1 MADPH
6 LPNSSATPRAAR
18 PLRWVKFGNLP
29 PNTADNVLYALEA
42 ALQRLNLKHAISPRN
57 PTTRYIN
64 KVLARLHLVRKIA
77 PLCRTT
83 CFIPFGQAAEYRF
96 CPLTYFHE
104 IIPWVF
110 DSWPNLR
117 ERIAAMLR
125 RNRVKIALF
134 TARQSAEYFKEHLG
148 IDAIWLPEACN
159 PDLYRPEKP
168 LRDRP
173 TDVLEL
179 GRKYDR
185 YHSQITPRLEQLKKS
200 HLYEKIKGQLIF
212 SGAEALTEGFAN
224 AKISICFP
232 SSITHPE
239 RSGNCETVTLRYF
252 ESMASKCLIVGRCP
266 AELIDIMGYNPVI
279 DADLDNAAEQ
289 IETILSNIES
299 YQDMA
304 DRNYQAV
311 LEKGVWDV
319 RVKQLLAELEK
330 RGYRAE
336 QAHGT
341 HQKAQG

>member
-1 MADPH
+1 MRQPH
-6 LPNSSATPRAAR
+6 STISSQGSPASPSLPRTMR
-18 PLRWVKFGNLP
+18 PLRWVKLGQLP
-29 PNTADNVLYALEA
+29 PDVADNVLYALQA
-42 ALQRLNLKHAISPRN
+42 ALEPLNLKHSISPRN
-57 PTTRYIN
+57 TTTRYIN

-77 PLCRTT
+77 PLSRTA

-110 DSWPNLR
+110 DSWPNVR
-117 ERIAAMLR
+117 ERIAGMLR

-148 IDAIWLPEACN
+148 IDAFWLPEACN
-159 PDLYRPEKP
+159 PHLYRPEKS

-173 TDVLEL
+173 ADVLEL
-179 GRKYDR
+179 GRRYER
-185 YHSQITPRLEQLKKS
+185 YHNQITPHLERQQRK
-200 HLYEKIKGQLIF
+200 HVYENIKGKLIF
-212 SGAEALTEGFAN
+212 PTAEDLTEGYAN
-224 AKISICFP
+224 ARISICFP

-252 ESMASKCLIVGRCP
+252 ESMASKCLIVGHCP

-279 DADLDNAAEQ
+279 EADLDNAAEQ

-299 YQDMA
+299 YQEMA
-304 DRNYQAV
+304 DRNYQSV

-336 QAHGT
+336 PAH
-341 HQKAQG
+341 